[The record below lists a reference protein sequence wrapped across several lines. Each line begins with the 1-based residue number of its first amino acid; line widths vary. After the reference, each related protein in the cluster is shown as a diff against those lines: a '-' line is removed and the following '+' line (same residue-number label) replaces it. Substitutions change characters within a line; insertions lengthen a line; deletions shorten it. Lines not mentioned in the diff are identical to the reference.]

1 MKFFLKKARGGRRA
15 AGGGA
20 APRVAARVLQLIRN
34 APVYKALAKHP
45 PHAAQAT
52 ILYVLQHSREDAL
65 SIYLSIYLYL
75 STSLARGVGSVSPTA
90 ELLVRP
96 PTRTSRAEKHRLSTA
111 CTKQSAQSHS
121 QSAFAR
127 STNGGGGEDMP
138 PVLGG

>member
-52 ILYVLQHSREDAL
+52 ILYVLQHSREDARLYPL
-65 SIYLSIYLYL
+65 SQPRLLL
-75 STSLARGVGSVSPTA
+75 RRRRRRNLHPPAAARARARGAFSLRTCAATVSSHTGSCC
-90 ELLVRP
+90 L
-96 PTRTSRAEKHRLSTA
+96 
-111 CTKQSAQSHS
+111 
-121 QSAFAR
+121 
-127 STNGGGGEDMP
+127 M
-138 PVLGG
+138 